1 MISTETFLL
10 AGLGWAVLAYI
21 TFRIGWHYG
30 RKAGREDLRWH
41 RWFYRNELNRRTR
54 I

>member
-1 MISTETFLL
+1 MIDSLTFIIT
-10 AGLGWAVLAYI
+10 GVCWAILSYI

-30 RKAGREDLRWH
+30 RKSGRADHRWH
-41 RWFYRNELNRRTR
+41 LWFYRNELNRRTK

>member
-1 MISTETFLL
+1 MISSLTFLL
-10 AGLGWAVLAYI
+10 TGLGWAILSYI

-30 RKAGREDLRWH
+30 RKAGRDELRWH